1 MQSACED
8 QTHDV
13 AWAWLLLGS
22 LGPEGR
28 CSVQHVAIERVPLA
42 QCQNEKAALE
52 AARKGHHAPK
62 AAGRTIDDSD
72 AGVKATHRDL
82 VK

>member
-13 AWAWLLLGS
+13 AWAWLLVGS
-22 LGPEGR
+22 LDPGGR
-28 CSVQHVAIERVPLA
+28 HSVQDVAIEHVPLA
-42 QCQNEKAALE
+42 HCHTEEAALE

-62 AAGRTIDDSD
+62 AAGRTIDDTN
-72 AGVKATHRDL
+72 AVVKATHRDP
-82 VK
+82 VE